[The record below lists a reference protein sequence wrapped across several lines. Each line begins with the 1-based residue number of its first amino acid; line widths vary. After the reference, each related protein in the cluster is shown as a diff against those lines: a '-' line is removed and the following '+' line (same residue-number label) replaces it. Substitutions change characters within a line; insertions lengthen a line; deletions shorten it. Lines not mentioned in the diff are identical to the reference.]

1 MTPIPRVKLRFGVD
15 YPSTRVP
22 RHFIMPVMESQRLQ
36 VRPEQAGM
44 PLQDF
49 LALKLGLSR
58 NKAKTILDERQ
69 AFVNGRRI
77 WMTKHELKKGDFID
91 IMIPRSTTRKS
102 PITPVILFQDND
114 YLVVN
119 KTPGRLSNGP
129 DSLEADLQTLMNQP
143 RLQAVHRLDRD
154 TSGCILIARSKPAF
168 DSAVELFKE
177 QRINKVYHVLA
188 AGEIKERERTIE
200 YALEGEPAVTHLHL
214 VSSHELASHLKVK
227 IETGR
232 THQIRKHLA
241 YIGHPVLGDRTY
253 AARGAIPEEFRLI
266 ERQMLHAASL
276 TFESPFTHEKIRVE
290 APLPKDF
297 KMWIKRL
304 GLK

>member
-1 MTPIPRVKLRFGVD
+1 M
-15 YPSTRVP
+15 
-22 RHFIMPVMESQRLQ
+22 
-36 VRPEQAGM
+36 A
-44 PLQDF
+44 LQDF
-49 LALKLGLSR
+49 LARQLGLSR
-58 NKAKTILDERQ
+58 NKAKSILDERQ

-77 WMTKHELKKGDFID
+77 WMTKHELKKGDFVD
-91 IMIPRSTTRKS
+91 IMIPRQTARKS
-102 PITPVILFQDND
+102 TATPIILFQDND

-119 KTPGRLSNGP
+119 KPPGRLSNGP
-129 DSLEADLQTLMNQP
+129 NSLEADLQGVMNQP

-154 TSGCILIARSKPAF
+154 TSGCILIARSKTAF
-168 DSAVELFKE
+168 DSAVDLFKE
-177 QRINKVYHVLA
+177 QRISKVYHALA
-188 AGEIKERERTIE
+188 AGEIKDRERKVE

-214 VSSHELASHLKVK
+214 VSSNELASHVKVK

-253 AARGAIPEEFRLI
+253 AGRGAIPEEFRLI